1 MLESL
6 RARVAAANALELA
19 RAAVPK
25 SQLYP
30 GEGRVGGMPVTLH
43 GEGDLVYHLSKDG
56 QRAEVDFEPRQPAT
70 MPAPTSAATPPASVP
85 MPMPV
90 APAGEVRSG
99 WTGE

>member
-1 MLESL
+1 
-6 RARVAAANALELA
+6 
-19 RAAVPK
+19 
-25 SQLYP
+25 
-30 GEGRVGGMPVTLH
+30 MPVTLH
-43 GEGDLVYHLSKDG
+43 GEGDRVILSKDG

-99 WTGE
+99 